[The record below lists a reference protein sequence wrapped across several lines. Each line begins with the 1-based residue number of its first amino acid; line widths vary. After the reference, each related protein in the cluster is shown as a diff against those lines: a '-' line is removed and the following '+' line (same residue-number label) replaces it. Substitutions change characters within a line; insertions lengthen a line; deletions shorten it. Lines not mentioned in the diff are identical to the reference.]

1 MKILIVTP
9 AYIPDWSK
17 GGSVTGCH
25 EFSKTCK
32 EAYFDVTVST
42 LDTCNIKK
50 YKENIDGIK
59 ILRFKFTKLLNG
71 LAKTGFGVSL
81 SWLFWF
87 FKNAKHFELIYFRSI
102 WNFTSLI
109 GPIYC
114 YLIKKKFGFCAS
126 GKLSKYSFL
135 QSKRKKLFALF
146 FLKNIFKKAS
156 FIHFAT
162 LQEKEEQTLQIFKNK
177 KGIILPPSVLL
188 PKKIVTNK
196 NLKFYSVS
204 RIHPT
209 KNLEYI
215 FENFPEINSTFVQY
229 GEINKDDKY
238 FKFINSIK
246 KQRTV
251 KAKELC
257 IFGGYASKDDLDKI
271 YGLGSVFIIS
281 SNSEGLSNAALE
293 ALSRGSLVIAS
304 RGSRMKDYIKSGGL
318 IEINCDMGE
327 ELVKTIKSL
336 NYNDVKE
343 MGKKGSAFMAKYQN
357 RKYLAKQLIDQ
368 LNF

>member
-25 EFSKTCK
+25 EFAKTCK
-32 EAYFDVTVST
+32 EASFDITVST
-42 LDTCNIKK
+42 LDTCKIKK
-50 YKENIDGIK
+50 YKEYIDGIK
-59 ILRFKFTKLLNG
+59 IIRFKYTEILNG

-87 FKNAKHFELIYFRSI
+87 FKNAKHFEIIYFRSI

-109 GPIYC
+109 GPVYC
-114 YLIKKKFGFCAS
+114 YLINKKFGFCAS
-126 GKLSKYSFL
+126 GKLSKYSFS
-135 QSKRKKLFALF
+135 QSKRKKIFVLF

-156 FIHFAT
+156 FVHYAT
-162 LQEKEEQTLQIFKNK
+162 KQEKEEQVLKIFKDK
-177 KGIILPPSVLL
+177 KGIILPPSVLI
-188 PKKIVTNK
+188 PKKIVIN
-196 NLKFYSVS
+196 NDLKFYSVS
-204 RIHPT
+204 RIHPG

-215 FENFPEINSTFVQY
+215 FKNFPEINSTFVQY
-229 GEINKDDKY
+229 GKINKNDKY
-238 FKFINSIK
+238 FKFIKSIK
-246 KQRTV
+246 NQRTV
-251 KAKELC
+251 KANELLV
-257 IFGGYASKDDLDKI
+257 FGGYASKDDLDKI

-336 NYNDVKE
+336 NYSVVKE

>member
-1 MKILIVTP
+1 MNILIVTP

-32 EAYFDVTVST
+32 EASFDVTVST

-50 YKENIDGIK
+50 YKEYIDGIK
-59 ILRFKFTKLLNG
+59 IIRFKYTKLLNG
-71 LAKTGFGVSL
+71 LAKTGFGISL

-87 FKNAKHFELIYFRSI
+87 IKNAKHFEIIYFRSI

-135 QSKRKKLFALF
+135 QSKRKKLLVLF
-146 FLKNIFKKAS
+146 FLKNIFKRAS
-156 FIHFAT
+156 FVHFAT
-162 LQEKEEQTLQIFKNK
+162 IQEKEDQVLQIFKDK

-188 PKKIVTNK
+188 PKILITN
-196 NLKFYSVS
+196 NDLKYYSVS
-204 RIHPT
+204 RIHPS

-215 FENFPEINSTFVQY
+215 FENFPEVNNTFVQY
-229 GEINKDDKY
+229 GSINKNDKY
-238 FKFINSIK
+238 FKFINNIK
-246 KQRTV
+246 NQRTENL
-251 KAKELC
+251 KKLIA
-257 IFGGYASKDDLDKI
+257 FGGYACKDDLDKI
-271 YGLGSVFIIS
+271 YGIGSIFIIS
-281 SNSEGLSNAALE
+281 SKSEGLSNAALE
-293 ALSRGSLVIAS
+293 ALSRGSVVIAS
-304 RGSRMKDYIKSGGL
+304 RGSRMKDYIKSGAL
-318 IEINCDMGE
+318 IEINCAKGE
-327 ELVKTIKSL
+327 ELIKTINSITYKMAI
-336 NYNDVKE
+336 E
-343 MGKKGSAFMAKYQN
+343 MGKKGSLFMAKYQN
-357 RKYLAKQLIDQ
+357 RKYLAKKLRDQ